1 MRVGVEGQGQ
11 WRAGVGD
18 NGIEGVGAMVVE
30 GDKGSGEVGTR
41 TSHVP
46 DVPQFIRDDCI
57 IICSRRLGAGP
68 RD

>member
-1 MRVGVEGQGQ
+1 M
-11 WRAGVGD
+11 
-18 NGIEGVGAMVVE
+18 E

-46 DVPQFIRDDCI
+46 DVPRFIMDDCI
-57 IICSRRLGAGP
+57 IICSQRLGAGP

>member
-1 MRVGVEGQGQ
+1 M
-11 WRAGVGD
+11 GD
-18 NGIEGVGAMVVE
+18 NSIKGVGAMVVE

-46 DVPQFIRDDCI
+46 DVSQFIRDDCI
-57 IICSRRLGAGP
+57 IICSRRLEAVP